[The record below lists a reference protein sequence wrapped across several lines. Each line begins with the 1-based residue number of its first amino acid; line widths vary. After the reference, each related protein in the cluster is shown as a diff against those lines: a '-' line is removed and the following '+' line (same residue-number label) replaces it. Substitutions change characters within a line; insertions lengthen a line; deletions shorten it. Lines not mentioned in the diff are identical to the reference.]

1 MQTEWTDGT
10 IRIRPYRPDDVE
22 PHCEA
27 VRESLDELGQWLSWV
42 HPDYGPSDSASWIAS
57 RAEAWR
63 RGEAYSFVVEDAET
77 GRLLGGSGLNHL
89 NETHRL
95 ANLGYWTRASAAG
108 RGVATAA
115 TRLTAQFG
123 VRERGLHRIEIVVA
137 VGNRASQRV
146 AEKAGATHEGVLRH
160 RLRMGETSVD
170 AHMYSLLPSD
180 MLDLL
185 SP

>member
-10 IRIRPYRPDDVE
+10 IRIRPYRPSDAE
-22 PHCEA
+22 AHCEA
-27 VRESLDELGQWLSWV
+27 VRESLDELGRWLSWV
-42 HPDYGPSDSASWIAS
+42 HLDYGPSDSVAWIAS
-57 RAEAWR
+57 RPEAWR
-63 RGEAYSFVVEDAET
+63 RGEAYSFVVEDVGT
-77 GRLLGGSGLNHL
+77 GRLLGGSGLNYL
-89 NETHRL
+89 NQTHRL

-115 TRLTAQFG
+115 ARLTAQFG
-123 VRERGLHRIEIVVA
+123 MLHLDLHRIEIVVA
-137 VGNRASQRV
+137 VGNVPSCRV
-146 AEKAGATHEGVLRH
+146 AEKMGATHEGVLRH

-180 MLDLL
+180 MLTRP